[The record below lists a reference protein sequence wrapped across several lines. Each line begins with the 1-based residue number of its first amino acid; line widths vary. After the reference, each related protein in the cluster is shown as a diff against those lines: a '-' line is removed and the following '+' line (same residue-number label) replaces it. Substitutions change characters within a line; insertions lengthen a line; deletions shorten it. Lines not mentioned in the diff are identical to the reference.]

1 MTTDFEAITAAA
13 LALPEGQRA
22 DLLCRLMDSLDDPPD
37 ADVEQAWDAEIARR
51 LEDVRSGKE
60 KGIPWEEAR
69 KQIFGSHEDHAG

>member
-22 DLLCRLMDSLDDPPD
+22 DLLCRLMDSLEGPPD

-60 KGIPWEEAR
+60 KGIPWEEVR
-69 KQIFGSHEDHAG
+69 RRLQEDADGDAG